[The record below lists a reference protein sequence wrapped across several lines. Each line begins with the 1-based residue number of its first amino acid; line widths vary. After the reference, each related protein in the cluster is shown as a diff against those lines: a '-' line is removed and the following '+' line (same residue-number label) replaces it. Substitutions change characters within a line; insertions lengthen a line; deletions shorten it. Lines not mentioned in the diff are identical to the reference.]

1 SAYWQ
6 RLSKKAVLS
15 GVEVIRIFQE
25 EVAKAEK
32 DRNLLEAPPPSSLSF
47 LDKGLLTGIY
57 GFMAPAVA
65 PPIFSVYGAYEQVS
79 GWAQNL
85 WSSAVS
91 KIGSLSASMLS
102 LVGGGSDISVA
113 PPALPEGLT
122 INQAAINQLGEIHP
136 NPSRNEFGTGSL
148 PKEGGGEDDA
158 PIVNIIPQNFPQ
170 PINIVS
176 KMPLALSSSNE
187 MVLGEASDIG
197 NNDIENQLGLATE
210 TSANDLPVALVSNP
224 TVPLGAGAKSPV
236 PVEEIGGQESP
247 PESSTATSTPEETAS
262 TTEEDLIPPETYA
275 TSTPILVSQTDST
288 SSPQAIATSTIVF
301 EFSASEGN
309 STFVCRLDN
318 A

>member
-1 SAYWQ
+1 VAKIQKTKKEAQDVVDIEARKILSSAIQ
-6 RLSKKAVLS
+6 RLATEHVAESTISSVNLPSDEMKGRIIGREGRNIQLFEKLTGVDVIIDDTPEAVVLS
-15 GVEVIRIFQE
+15 SFDPVRRHIAKMALDRLIADGRIQPAKIE
-25 EVAKAEK
+25 EAVAKAEK

-170 PINIVS
+170 PINIVP
-176 KMPLALSSSNE
+176 KTIR
-187 MVLGEASDIG
+187 EA
-197 NNDIENQLGLATE
+197 
-210 TSANDLPVALVSNP
+210 AN
-224 TVPLGAGAKSPV
+224 
-236 PVEEIGGQESP
+236 
-247 PESSTATSTPEETAS
+247 
-262 TTEEDLIPPETYA
+262 
-275 TSTPILVSQTDST
+275 IL
-288 SSPQAIATSTIVF
+288 
-301 EFSASEGN
+301 
-309 STFVCRLDN
+309 
-318 A
+318 